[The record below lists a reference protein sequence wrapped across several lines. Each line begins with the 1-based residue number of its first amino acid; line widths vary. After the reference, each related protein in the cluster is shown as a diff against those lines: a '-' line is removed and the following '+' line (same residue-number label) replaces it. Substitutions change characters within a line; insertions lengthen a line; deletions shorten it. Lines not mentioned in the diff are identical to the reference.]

1 MNAMHCLLV
10 QMKVDDRT
18 RACIADV
25 FIESKLPFTESAEE
39 IMAKQN

>member
-1 MNAMHCLLV
+1 MNAMRFLLV

-18 RACIADV
+18 RAYIADV
-25 FIESKLPFTESAEE
+25 FKEQKLLFTESEEE